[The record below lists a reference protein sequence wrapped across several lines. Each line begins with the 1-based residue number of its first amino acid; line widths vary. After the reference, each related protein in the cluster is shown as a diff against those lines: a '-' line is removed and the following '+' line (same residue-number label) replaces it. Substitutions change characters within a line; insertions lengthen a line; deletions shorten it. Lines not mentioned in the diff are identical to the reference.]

1 MAKEKIVYL
10 KTDIDTIYYRIF
22 KNTNKKKF
30 YVRLSHNGIKY
41 PQVNYTDLF
50 TNCNTLEDTDEKR
63 KFIIMTLNQT
73 GEYLVKIEQDKK
85 NSKKIKQVAIV
96 QSLKV
101 EEDTI
106 TKNLFNTKFYFWF
119 NNSSKLK
126 KISKRTIDLK
136 KLYYEKHI
144 KPIIGAIDILT
155 IDETDLQP
163 IFDKMASNGLVK
175 ETQLKVKVILN
186 QVFEPLSHKRIIKY
200 NPVQYTELIDPEDLV
215 EFQPLDQ
222 RLNLKSFEDYID
234 LARQVYKAI
243 PKVVKNPQAQLF
255 FYLTLMSARR
265 KTELYQIT
273 KADIKDNI
281 ATSKKKITKTKILEE
296 WLIPKEALDLIN
308 PFDKNPFKIGN
319 STVYRNWKK
328 ITDSLNLDKKD
339 FRNRDGRNLLMS
351 IMTLKNDYFTE
362 FNEIIVGA
370 CISHHGGDRVQSN
383 KTYRSIPLESRNEV
397 FETYWKL
404 LRGKTKISN
413 VRCK

>member
-10 KTDIDTIYYRIF
+10 KTEIDTIYYRIF
-22 KNTNKKKF
+22 KKTDKKKF
-30 YVRLSHNGIKY
+30 YVRLSHNGVKY

-73 GEYLVKIEQDKK
+73 GEYLVKTEQDKK
-85 NSKKIKQVAIV
+85 NSKKIKKVAIV
-96 QSLKV
+96 QSLKI

-119 NNSSKLK
+119 NNSEEVEDLGKQARALK
-126 KISKRTIDLK
+126 KQ
-136 KLYYEKHI
+136 YYERHI
-144 KPIIGAIDILT
+144 KPIIGAMDILT
-155 IDETDLQP
+155 IDETDLQL
-163 IFDKMASNGLVK
+163 IFNKMASNGLVK
-175 ETQLKVKVILN
+175 ETQIKVKVILN
-186 QVFEPLSHKRIIKY
+186 QIFKPLSKKRIIKY
-200 NPVQYTELIDPEDLV
+200 NPAEFASLKHPKDLV

-234 LARQVYKAI
+234 LARRVYKAI

-265 KTELYQIT
+265 KNELYQIT
-273 KADIKDNI
+273 QNDIKKNI
-281 ATSKKKITKTKILEE
+281 ATSSKKMTKTNIKED
-296 WLIPKEALDLIN
+296 WLIPKEALKLIDPTN
-308 PFDKNPFKIGN
+308 KNPFKIGN

-413 VRCK
+413 AKV